1 MNIDRTRIKSFGAL
15 FTVLACLTLFTA
27 GSALGAVQDYYLKA
41 MPFTIAAN
49 TINNPAAITMWGYA
63 SCTDNTFGTGG
74 GQSCTPPT
82 VPGPALTAT
91 AGDTVNIHL
100 MNSLTGPY
108 TEPTSVVIPGQLT
121 TGTPTWSDNSTGN
134 RGASLSKRV
143 RSFAAETA
151 VGNTPV
157 VYTWTGVKA
166 GTYLYQSGT
175 HPAVQVQMGLY
186 GTLKVLSEAG
196 RAYSDPSSTFA
207 SEVTLLFSEIDP
219 VLHASIAAGHY
230 GPSPPNPAPSDWLT
244 STVDYHPKYFLIN
257 GQAYS
262 PSLPPIPAGTGGNL
276 LVRFLNA
283 GLQSKVPVVQGPYMS
298 VIAEDGNFMTATNT
312 SGTSVPAPKQQYSVF
327 LPAGKT
333 MDAILTSPATGYIP
347 VYDRRLN
354 LTSNGA
360 SPGGMLVY
368 LQVGTANQT
377 LTVTKDAT
385 LGFTGIGTVTSVSAP
400 GGINCGSVCTQSYLN
415 GTVVD
420 LTATP
425 AAGNAFDPLTGWTGC
440 DSVLPT
446 GDCQVTMTG
455 PKTVNADFRLITK
468 VTVLTP
474 KGGEVIPTGSTYT
487 ITWEAPAAAVK
498 FNLQYSINNGTSWKT
513 IANGVTGTSYN
524 WTVPAQTANRPLS
537 KVRVIGL
544 NAAGTP
550 LPAATGTGI
559 SNAFTIEVVRLTAP
573 NGGETLHTG
582 ATQPITWTTYATTK
596 PVTSVVLQYSTNG
609 GTSWKAITTVTG
621 NPGTYNW
628 IVPAVTSATSR
639 VRVRLRNGAAVI
651 GTDMSDANFAIAP

>member
-15 FTVLACLTLFTA
+15 FTVLACLTLLTA
-27 GSALGAVQDYYLKA
+27 GPALGATQDYYLKA
-41 MPFTIAAN
+41 VPFTIAAN
-49 TINNPAAITMWGYA
+49 TFNNPAAITMWGYA
-63 SCTDNTFGTGG
+63 SCDATFTTCGT
-74 GQSCTPPT
+74 PT
-82 VPGPALTAT
+82 VPGPPLTAT

-100 MNSLTGPY
+100 QNSLTGPY
-108 TEPTSVVIPGQLT
+108 TEPTSVVIPGQLA
-121 TGTPTWSDNSTGN
+121 TGTPTWTDNTTGN

-143 RSFAAETA
+143 RSFTAETA
-151 VGNTPV
+151 VNGTST
-157 VYTWTGVKA
+157 YTWTGVKA

-186 GTLKVLSEAG
+186 GTLKVLSAAE
-196 RAYSDPSSTFA
+196 RAYSDPSSAFA

-219 VLHASIAAGHY
+219 VLHDAIAAGKY
-230 GPSPPNPAPSDWLT
+230 GPNPTPPPGWLT
-244 STVDYHPKYFLIN
+244 STIDYHPKYFLIN
-257 GQAYS
+257 GQPYS

-276 LVRFLNA
+276 LIRFLNA

-298 VIAEDGNFMTATNT
+298 VIAEDGNFMTAVNAEGETVAA
-312 SGTSVPAPKQQYSVF
+312 SKQQYSVF

-333 MDAILTSPATGYIP
+333 IDAILTPAAPGYIP

-354 LTSNGA
+354 LTNNGA

-385 LGFTGIGTVTSVSAP
+385 TGFTGTGTVTSVGAP

-425 AAGNAFDPLTGWTGC
+425 TAGNAFDPLTGWTGC

-455 PKTVNADFRLITK
+455 PKSVNANFRLINK

-474 KGGEVIPTGSTYT
+474 KGGEVIPTGSSYL

-498 FNLQYSINNGTSWKT
+498 FNLQYSINNGTSWIT
-513 IANGVTGTSYN
+513 IARGVTGTSYN
-524 WTVPAQTANRPLS
+524 WTVPAQTATRTLS

-544 NAAGTP
+544 NASGTP

-559 SNAFTIEVVRLTAP
+559 SNAFTIQVVILTAP
-573 NGGETLHTG
+573 NGGESWNNSGSPHN
-582 ATQPITWTTYATTK
+582 ITWTTNATTK
-596 PVTSVVLQYSTNG
+596 PVTSVVLQYSINN
-609 GTSWKAITTVTG
+609 GTSWLPIATLTG
-621 NPGTYNW
+621 NPATYAW
-628 IVPAVTSATSR
+628 TVPHETVAKPSSK
-639 VRVRLRNGAAVI
+639 VRVTLRNGSASI
-651 GTDMSDANFAIAP
+651 GTDMSDAVFTITP